1 MAKEPIKKK
10 VEQEHDFYYEEGK
23 IHLYDADAFIGQVK
37 HMMAGIVNDMEFG
50 IYFGISQDDC
60 LDIWLRDE
68 NGVMYQVQP
77 KQLANDES
85 QISIAEAVE
94 EEDDER
100 RL

>member
-10 VEQEHDFYYEEGK
+10 VEQEHDFYYDEGK

-37 HMMAGIVNDMEFG
+37 HMMAGIVNDMEFA

-60 LDIWLRDE
+60 LDVWLRDE

-77 KQLANDES
+77 KMLANDES

-94 EEDDER
+94 EEEDNE
-100 RL
+100 